1 MVRNHFFAWRLLAY
15 AGILAWASA
24 LPGQRAFAQ
33 QSFHELVG
41 NVPVGQVVKS
51 KTVSVPYITWGGD
64 VATFLANGDL
74 KTKSGSEFQKLG
86 LDMQLVA
93 GDNFVDQVKNYISGK
108 TPFLRGTVHMLGQA
122 SEVLGSDPRTKPVI
136 VLQLSWSA
144 GDHVVARKEIRNLN
158 DLKGKRVAC
167 QQGGPHV
174 GLLYDSLTA
183 AQISKDNVKIV
194 WTKDLTG
201 PDGAAEL
208 FRKDSTID
216 ACCVITPDM
225 LGLTGGFDSSG
236 TGAEGTVAGAHVIN
250 STQQMSRSIADVY
263 AVRHDWYEANR
274 EWVKKFVAGYLAATN
289 RTVAMRK
296 SFEES
301 KKLSNEYRELLAL
314 SQRVFGAT
322 VLPTLEVD
330 AHGLLMDCNF
340 VGLAGQI
347 AFFNSQ
353 GNLSGFEAKM
363 KESLDL
369 ATSWGYAKNRYG
381 YEPSGLDYE
390 EIAALGKMKYEVPKT
405 ADRFST
411 AAESTGAFFGENLDA
426 NTIVSFTINFEPNQ
440 QEFSADRY
448 GAEFARALKAAST
461 FGNARVVVRGHSD
474 PTKTLL
480 DFLRT
485 GMQRGLIKQTGA
497 SGNYRYFYKEQP
509 LDVGNIKEVMK
520 LIESGG
526 LGGGKDDPTVTMHA
540 ALTLSKAR
548 ADQVKASLL
557 AFAKQ
562 QGVTVD
568 LSQITPVGA
577 GISEPVI
584 AKPKS
589 IEEAKENMRVE
600 FRIVK
605 VDAETIAPSDFNF

>member
-1 MVRNHFFAWRLLAY
+1 MSTKYYFQVAAALVCLLVSPMAM
-15 AGILAWASA
+15 G
-24 LPGQRAFAQ
+24 Q
-33 QSFHELVG
+33 QSFRELVG
-41 NVPVGQVVKS
+41 NVPVKPVEAG
-51 KTVSVPYITWGGD
+51 KTLSVPYLTWGGD

-74 KTKSGSEFQKLG
+74 KTQSGSEYQKLG
-86 LDMQLVA
+86 LDLHLVP
-93 GDNFVDQVKNYISGK
+93 GDDFVGQVKNYLSGK

-122 SEVLGSDPRTKPVI
+122 SEVLSADPRTKPVI
-136 VLQLSWSA
+136 ILQLSWSA
-144 GDHVVARKEIRNLN
+144 GDHVVSRKEIRNLN
-158 DLKGKRVAC
+158 QLKGKKVAC

-174 GLLYDSLTA
+174 GLLYDSLAA
-183 AQISKDNVKIV
+183 AQLTKDDVTIV

-201 PDGAAEL
+201 ADGAAEL
-208 FRKDSTID
+208 FRKDKSID

-225 LGLTGGFDSSG
+225 LGLTGGFDTEGS
-236 TGAEGTVAGAHVIN
+236 GAEGTVAGAHVVN

-263 AVRHDWYEANR
+263 AVRHDWYQANK
-274 EWVKKFVAGYLAATN
+274 ELVKKFTAGYLQATN

-296 SFEES
+296 TFEDS
-301 KKLSNEYRELLAL
+301 KKLSTEYRGLLTL
-314 SQRVFGAT
+314 SQKIFGAA

-330 AHGLLMDCNF
+330 AHGLLLDCSF
-340 VGLAGQI
+340 VGLPGQI
-347 AFFNSQ
+347 AFFNQ
-353 GNLSGFEAKM
+353 TGNLSGFEAKM

-369 ATSWGYAKNRYG
+369 ATNWGYAKSRNG
-381 YEPSGLDYE
+381 FEPSGFDYREIAKLAGIPYE
-390 EIAALGKMKYEVPKT
+390 EPK
-405 ADRFST
+405 ASERFST
-411 AAESTGAFFGENLDA
+411 SAESTGVFFGENLDA

-448 GAEFARALKAAST
+448 GAEFNRALKAAST

-480 DFLRT
+480 DFVKA
-485 GMQRGLIKQTGA
+485 GMQRGVIKQSG
-497 SGNYRYFYKEQP
+497 SQGNYRYFYKEQP
-509 LDVGNIKEVMK
+509 LDLGNVKEVMK
-520 LIESGG
+520 LIESGAM
-526 LGGGKDDPTVTMHA
+526 GGGKDDPMVTMQA

-557 AFAKQ
+557 AYAKQ

-577 GISEPVI
+577 GISEPVV
-584 AKPKS
+584 AKPRS

-605 VDAETIAPSDFNF
+605 VDAETIAPTDFNF